1 MVSLIKQLS
10 VHWDLWTG
18 PYRAFFPT
26 SEEDEQ
32 ACRSLLATEGQ
43 DLSGI
48 EESEGC
54 WAACEESAGGT
65 IIGCLRLADA
75 VAAPEVRDH
84 FLLIGPDKLE
94 AMALITHLTFPAG
107 HRKPA
112 AINILLSHCF
122 IEILKAGGQGVLML
136 CGADDFSTYRRL
148 GMRPVS
154 PPRKTIEGSLEM
166 PMLFLPDQDYLSIIN
181 SPVLPLLRGV
191 DFRRY
196 ESVCRWYYQLVRK
209 NNELQTGSGFYPDSE
224 EELEGH
230 HVITED
236 LSDEG
241 RDMLLQN
248 AMVLKC
254 REGEV
259 LITENDTG
267 TAFGFVR
274 QGMVKVVIGGKTVVH
289 LGKGDIFGEIAYI
302 LHSKRTAQVVAASP
316 QTEVV
321 LFSESALNEL
331 ERESDRTIVWRNLAR
346 VLAQRVILTNKL
358 LD

>member
-1 MVSLIKQLS
+1 MGSLIKQLS

-26 SEEDEQ
+26 NEENEK
-32 ACRSLLATEGQ
+32 ACRVLIAAEGQ
-43 DLSGI
+43 DLPDGA
-48 EESEGC
+48 ESRGR
-54 WAACEESAGGT
+54 WAACEESGGGA
-65 IIGCLRLADA
+65 IIGCLRLVDA
-75 VAAPEVRDH
+75 VSPEVGGDFH
-84 FLLIGPDKLE
+84 LVAPDYLE
-94 AMALITHLTFPAG
+94 SMALITHLTFSPG
-107 HRKPA
+107 HHKPA

-122 IEILKAGGQGVLML
+122 IEILKAGGLGILML
-136 CGADDFSTYRRL
+136 CDTDDFSTYRRL

-154 PPRKTIEGSLEM
+154 PPRKAADGSLEI

-181 SPVLPLLRGV
+181 APVLPLLRGV

-196 ESVCRWYYQLVRK
+196 QPVCRWYYQLVRK
-209 NNELQTGSGFYPDSE
+209 NGELQTGSGFYPDTE

-236 LSDEG
+236 LSDGG
-241 RDMLLQN
+241 RDLLLQN
-248 AMVLKC
+248 AMILKC

-274 QGMVKVVIGGKTVVH
+274 KGMVKVVIGGKTVVH

-331 ERESDRTIVWRNLAR
+331 EQESDRTIVWRNLAR
-346 VLAQRVILTNKL
+346 VLAQRVILTNKM